1 MVAACHPCYTLVTD
15 LSQWGLFSA
24 GFASIFGLWKLQG
37 WVMHG
42 GDTVLRVMKSS
53 CLSADVQG
61 AVPALL
67 GGLQG
72 YGGRR
77 DDG

>member
-1 MVAACHPCYTLVTD
+1 
-15 LSQWGLFSA
+15 
-24 GFASIFGLWKLQG
+24 
-37 WVMHG
+37 MHG
-42 GDTVLRVMKSS
+42 GDTVLRLMKSS
-53 CLSADVQG
+53 CLSADLQG